1 MIDSRLWS
9 CRAASF
15 SFHFVV
21 FGSVGKTEDKTLVW
35 GGIKVWK
42 RTKNNIE
49 RTDERRQ
56 MRNQKDFIVVAPNPR
71 FCVFLLSFILSSRQI
86 LSDRAAL
93 VLIQSAEN
101 VIINC
106 NSSAI
111 NYSSMFVLLIFCLS
125 PVCVCVR
132 ACMRACVREKVGGSA
147 TYPIIIFCLS
157 SKVFWENINYVFN
170 KGQRLNRPPWP
181 QPHLPWHTHT
191 YTHIFDE
198 LNE

>member
-1 MIDSRLWS
+1 
-9 CRAASF
+9 
-15 SFHFVV
+15 
-21 FGSVGKTEDKTLVW
+21 
-35 GGIKVWK
+35 
-42 RTKNNIE
+42 
-49 RTDERRQ
+49 

-125 PVCVCVR
+125 PVCVCTCVH
-132 ACMRACVREKVGGSA
+132 ACVCERESR
-147 TYPIIIFCLS
+147 
-157 SKVFWENINYVFN
+157 WECHISNNN
-170 KGQRLNRPPWP
+170 LLP
-181 QPHLPWHTHT
+181 QLQGFLRE
-191 YTHIFDE
+191 Y
-198 LNE
+198 